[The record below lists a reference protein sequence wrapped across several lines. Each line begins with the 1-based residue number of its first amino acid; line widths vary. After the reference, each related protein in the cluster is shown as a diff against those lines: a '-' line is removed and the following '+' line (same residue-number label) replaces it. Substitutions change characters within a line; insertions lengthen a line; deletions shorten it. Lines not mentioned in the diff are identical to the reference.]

1 MSSREGSLALD
12 KLTNNTI
19 RYLVLESGQRTP
31 IIRMLY
37 DHAENPE
44 WVYLF
49 ADTEW
54 QLYLAESPVILKAAQ
69 QSPEYQWALAG
80 LKNGQ
85 LNGLILESEGSFESI
100 TKWLR
105 TRLKVRF
112 DGQRQGLLRIYDP
125 QIWHQLAPISKPGA
139 DLVERV
145 IYWFGEPG
153 SERWHTTEWPDPLTM
168 FPVPTLSEAQWQA
181 LNSANL

>member
-1 MSSREGSLALD
+1 MALD
-12 KLTNNTI
+12 TPTNNTI

-31 IIRMLY
+31 IVRMLY
-37 DHAENPE
+37 EQAENPE

-49 ADTEW
+49 AETEW
-54 QLYLAESPVILKAAQ
+54 QLYLDESPVILKAAQ
-69 QSPEYQWALAG
+69 QSSEYQWALAG

-85 LNGLILESEGSFESI
+85 ISGLILESEGSFESI

-105 TRLKVRF
+105 ARLKVRF
-112 DGQRQGLLRIYDP
+112 DGQRQGLLRFYDP
-125 QIWHQLAPISKPGA
+125 QIWHQLAPTSKSGA
-139 DLVERV
+139 DVVQRV
-145 IYWFGEPG
+145 IYWLGKPG

-168 FPVPTLSEAQWQA
+168 LPMPTLSETQWQA